1 MGTSRQV
8 TWRSDI
14 HAMRRMS
21 VRGVEGLL
29 LPHLDGLRRMGGG
42 VPLLLPLHM
51 AAGPPLVIQSVACFS
66 AQSADCRCWW
76 VYHNMTELIMSLMAS
91 DRTI

>member
-1 MGTSRQV
+1 
-8 TWRSDI
+8 
-14 HAMRRMS
+14 MRRMS

-51 AAGPPLVIQSVACFS
+51 AAPGPPPV
-66 AQSADCRCWW
+66 
-76 VYHNMTELIMSLMAS
+76 
-91 DRTI
+91 